1 MPISPFL
8 ATVLINQGGTSI
20 TDLIFT
26 TVTKIATF
34 TTKHKDNNAFPSSNT
49 HARAIVNCPW
59 SSTNAEFASI
69 NAAPSI
75 EPIILSHSVKLY
87 EAFIQVPA
95 PANPVPGVN
104 NASVLN

>member
-1 MPISPFL
+1 MPVSPFL
-8 ATVLINQGGTSI
+8 ANVLIDQGGTSI
-20 TDLIFT
+20 PDLIFT
-26 TVTKIATF
+26 AVANISTF
-34 TTKHKDNNAFPSSNT
+34 TTKHEDDNAFPCADI
-49 HARAIVNCPW
+49 HARAIVNW
-59 SSTNAEFASI
+59 LWNSMKAEFPSI

-75 EPIILSHSVKLY
+75 EPIILSHSVKLH

>member
-1 MPISPFL
+1 M
-8 ATVLINQGGTSI
+8 LIDQGGTSI
-20 TDLIFT
+20 PDLIFT
-26 TVTKIATF
+26 VVTKIATF
-34 TTKHKDNNAFPSSNT
+34 ATKNEDDNAFPSAGT
-49 HARAIVNCPW
+49 HTRAIVNW
-59 SSTNAEFASI
+59 LWTSMKAEFPSI

-75 EPIILSHSVKLY
+75 KPIILSHSVKLH